1 MSTEPLPNLDV
12 NLDVDG
18 MTCGGCAMSVDKAL
32 RNVPGVKDV
41 KVDLAGKRV
50 EVRGERLD
58 RAKLVRAVYDAGYD
72 AR

>member
-1 MSTEPLPNLDV
+1 MSLE
-12 NLDVDG
+12 VDG
-18 MTCGGCAMSVDKAL
+18 MTCGGCAASVDKAL

-41 KVDLAGKRV
+41 KVDLSGKRA
-50 EVRGERLD
+50 EVRGDGLD